1 MKISKK
7 NLNKLIENF
16 LFEDENRFN
25 FGTGKEVPSSKGAI
39 GALYF
44 MKNQF
49 QDGTNYLLMD
59 NESLYSLAGGVS
71 NKENINKMSSYM
83 HNILFLICL
92 NVMSQNKISKQ
103 DIRRTVIITSL
114 ERSPEAQL
122 QAMKNKVKIAKDNGQ
137 DPIETV
143 GNLYSP
149 EGDTS
154 MTQAGF
160 ENAKKVIS
168 LIDQGDDDQALS
180 LLSQTPVSPHASN
193 NAFDFRSEG
202 GRGEKIVNAI
212 ENLKQNGVFNQ
223 NLNYKVED
231 EGTRNQHIHV
241 AAISDPITE
250 KGKNILAKLREAKN
264 EAAAEKAFKYME
276 KVGAI

>member
-1 MKISKK
+1 MKISRRKL
-7 NLNKLIENF
+7 NLIIENF

-25 FGTGKEVPSSKGAI
+25 FGTGKEVPSAEGAK

-44 MKNQF
+44 MVNQF
-49 QDGTNYLLMD
+49 KDGTNYLLMD

-92 NVMSQNKISKQ
+92 TVMNQNKISKQ

-114 ERSPEAQL
+114 ERSPDSQL
-122 QAMKNKVKIAKDNGQ
+122 RAMKNKVKISKKKGL
-137 DPIETV
+137 DPVETV
-143 GNLYSP
+143 ASLYSP

-160 ENAKKVIS
+160 ENAKKVVR
-168 LIDQGDDDQALS
+168 LIDQGRDEEALS
-180 LLSQTPVSPHASN
+180 LLEKIPVSPHSSN

-202 GRGEKIVNAI
+202 GRGEKIVSAI
-212 ENLKQNGVFNQ
+212 EILKQNGVFNE
-223 NLNYKVED
+223 NLNYKIED
-231 EGTRNQHIHV
+231 EGTPNQHIHV
-241 AAISDPITE
+241 GAINDPITE
-250 KGKNILAKLREAKN
+250 KGRNILAKLRKAKN
-264 EAAAEKAFKYME
+264 EAAAENAFKYMQ